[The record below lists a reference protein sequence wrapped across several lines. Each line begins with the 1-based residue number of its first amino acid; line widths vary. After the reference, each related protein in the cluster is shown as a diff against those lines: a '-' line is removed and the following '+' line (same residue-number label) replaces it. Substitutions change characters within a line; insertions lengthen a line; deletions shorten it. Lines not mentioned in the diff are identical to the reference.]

1 MFEATILPKSV
12 LTYCLAEPIEKH
24 AVEEGITDDAAPILT
39 STTERKLMLK
49 VDAHILPPLVVL
61 YLLAFLDR
69 VNISNAAVF
78 KLKQDLHIESGTK
91 YNTALTIFFV
101 PYIIAEVCI
110 AKFPEIAGYDGGNP

>member
-69 VNISNAAVF
+69 FV
-78 KLKQDLHIESGTK
+78 HIHPLSIT
-91 YNTALTIFFV
+91 TSSVLFFRLRQ
-101 PYIIAEVCI
+101 I
-110 AKFPEIAGYDGGNP
+110 